1 MIDQGSIDKI
11 YDSAEIVDVVQDFVT
26 LRKRGV
32 NYLGLCPF
40 HNEKTPSFTV
50 SPTKGIYKCFG
61 CGKGGNS
68 VNFVM
73 EHENM
78 SYVEALRFLAKK
90 YHIEFEEKEL
100 TPEELELRNA
110 HESLRIVSAYAQEY
124 FSGILVNHADG
135 KAVGLSY
142 LKERG
147 FREDIIEK
155 FQLGFCLDKK
165 REFTDHCVNKGYKLE
180 YLVQS
185 GLTIQK
191 EDWIVDRFSARVMFP
206 IHDLAGRVIAFG
218 GRTLVNDKKV
228 AKYLNSPESEI
239 YHKSKVLYG
248 IYQAKRTIV
257 QNDRCYLVEGYT
269 DVVSFHQA
277 GIENV
282 VASSGTSLTSDQIR
296 LIKRFTPNITIL
308 YDGDDAGIKA
318 SLRGI
323 DLILEEGMNVKVV
336 LFPAGEDPDSYSR
349 SRSSSELLGFLEK
362 NEQDFISFKTGLL
375 KQESANDPVKKA
387 NMISDIVGSIAS
399 IPDRIKRS
407 VFIREC
413 SSNLGVSEEILYGEI
428 GKILRRKN
436 DQINKRPYGES
447 EVAAPRAR
455 HKSQINIGAD
465 EDGQFEEEIIRLL
478 VKYGNIKFYDL
489 KDKKGN
495 PIIINV
501 AQVLIKEMNSEK
513 DLLQF
518 RKPDMKEIYEIV
530 EKQVNSSG
538 TVNTQMLVNHPDQSI
553 STYIAGLLSKEYNL
567 SQYWKKKDNY
577 IETEEQKLEELVP
590 ETIFALKHYRIK
602 TLLKQSEEK
611 LKEKLTE
618 DELMKTLGII
628 RNLQKINQSLSKKLG
643 DRTIV

>member
-1 MIDQGSIDKI
+1 MG
-11 YDSAEIVDVVQDFVT
+11 
-26 LRKRGV
+26 
-32 NYLGLCPF
+32 
-40 HNEKTPSFTV
+40 
-50 SPTKGIYKCFG
+50 
-61 CGKGGNS
+61 
-68 VNFVM
+68 
-73 EHENM
+73 
-78 SYVEALRFLAKK
+78 
-90 YHIEFEEKEL
+90 
-100 TPEELELRNA
+100 
-110 HESLRIVSAYAQEY
+110 
-124 FSGILVNHADG
+124 
-135 KAVGLSY
+135 
-142 LKERG
+142 
-147 FREDIIEK
+147 
-155 FQLGFCLDKK
+155 
-165 REFTDHCVNKGYKLE
+165 
-180 YLVQS
+180 
-185 GLTIQK
+185 
-191 EDWIVDRFSARVMFP
+191 
-206 IHDLAGRVIAFG
+206 
-218 GRTLVNDKKV
+218 
-228 AKYLNSPESEI
+228 
-239 YHKSKVLYG
+239 
-248 IYQAKRTIV
+248 
-257 QNDRCYLVEGYT
+257 
-269 DVVSFHQA
+269 
-277 GIENV
+277 
-282 VASSGTSLTSDQIR
+282 
-296 LIKRFTPNITIL
+296 
-308 YDGDDAGIKA
+308 
-318 SLRGI
+318 
-323 DLILEEGMNVKVV
+323 
-336 LFPAGEDPDSYSR
+336 
-349 SRSSSELLGFLEK
+349 
-362 NEQDFISFKTGLL
+362 
-375 KQESANDPVKKA
+375 
-387 NMISDIVGSIAS
+387 DIVGSIAS

-611 LKEKLTE
+611 LKEKLTD